1 MVVTI
6 VTCIPHSHDKKLMD
20 DWQLIHLHGNLAT
33 QDLLNAAE
41 IVGNVLD
48 HSHKFWAE
56 EQKDETQPGK

>member
-1 MVVTI
+1 
-6 VTCIPHSHDKKLMD
+6 MD

-33 QDLLNAAE
+33 QELLNAAE